1 MNLSIIRDPL
11 YLKHSGGTGHPER
24 PERLQAIDALLET
37 FPLRDRIEDVAARPA
52 SFEELARVHE
62 EGYIR
67 RIAGT
72 QGHELTMLDP
82 DTGATAESYA
92 AALQAAGGTI
102 EAVRSVLE
110 GGHSAF
116 AFVRPPGHHAE
127 AGRAMGFCLFN
138 NVAVAACQ
146 ALEVHGLERVLIL
159 DWDIHH
165 GNGTMHSFYD
175 SKQVLYFSVHQ
186 YPHYPGTGG
195 IGDIGVEE
203 GQGYTVNVPL
213 PGGQGDA
220 EYLRIFQRVFLPI
233 AREYRPDLILVS
245 AGFDAH
251 RDDPLANMNLSSSC
265 FGAMT
270 ALLRGLAGECC
281 RAGLVLVLEG
291 GYSLKALSEG
301 VSEVLGALLDNAP
314 VEEANLDNHGAE
326 TVDPACSR
334 VIDQVLA
341 VQRPFWKSI

>member
-1 MNLSIIRDPL
+1 MNLSIVRDPL
-11 YLKHSGGTGHPER
+11 YLQHSGGPGHPER
-24 PERLQAIDALLET
+24 PERLQAINALLET

-52 SFEELARVHE
+52 RLEELLRVHE

-72 QGHELTMLDP
+72 QGQELTMLDA
-82 DTGATAESYA
+82 DTGATAASYA

-175 SKQVLYFSVHQ
+175 SRQVLYFSVHQ

-195 IGDIGVEE
+195 IDDTGVEE

-220 EYLRIFQRVFLPI
+220 EYMRIFRRVFLPI

-251 RDDPLANMNLSSSC
+251 RDD
-265 FGAMT
+265 
-270 ALLRGLAGECC
+270 
-281 RAGLVLVLEG
+281 LEG
-291 GYSLKALSEG
+291 IGEHDD
-301 VSEVLGALLDNAP
+301 EP
-314 VEEANLDNHGAE
+314 
-326 TVDPACSR
+326 R
-334 VIDQVLA
+334 
-341 VQRPFWKSI
+341 